1 MSTKEIS
8 PAMYPR
14 NKPPTIVYYGSGSG
28 YCWKKASGS
37 NLGGPPLLT
46 DVILHEFIPLNLAP
60 IHPAPSVHN
69 LGLFGTLPDELLYL
83 HILETLDLLSLVR
96 FRNTSRH
103 AHYLVDNIPE
113 FKILVKWAPQVIR
126 GVLAVQTNVVASM
139 VNIVDKLRQRQC
151 DRCDKPAQ
159 HIWLPTLDRLCFSC
173 AHRGPMPLEE
183 EEMLKHYGLTKNDL
197 HLIPSFRFLPVTLQG
212 PRFIEFPPP
221 TERRLPESYPPR
233 VKGAPYKPPD
243 FDPSIKRQKPHWNSF
258 RVPQQHILYDTQVA
272 AQLALERTGQ
282 EIPPPPV
289 IEDKEVQRIVDDSG
303 KRLECIDLPAQL
315 VPRRCRRAM
324 GLVFAPWVNADG
336 AESGVFCHD
345 CLYVT
350 GKDRNH
356 DRGVHGSRDRCK
368 SCRSLR
374 YEDWYERKHCFYS
387 LTLPSGSDVHFPY
400 SEAKMLR
407 SVKLFLYS

>member
-1 MSTKEIS
+1 
-8 PAMYPR
+8 MYPR

-28 YCWKKASGS
+28 YCWKKVSGS

-126 GVLAVQTNVVASM
+126 GVLAVQTNVMASM
-139 VNIVDKLRQRQC
+139 ATIVDKLRQRQC

-159 HIWLPTLDRLCFSC
+159 HIWLPTLDRLCFPC

-183 EEMLKHYGLTKNDL
+183 EEMLKHYGLTKSDL
-197 HLIPSFRFLPVTLQG
+197 HLIPSFRFLSATFQG
-212 PRFIEFPPP
+212 PQLKRIPSPEQK
-221 TERRLPESYPPR
+221 RLLEHYHRLANTTPFKPR
-233 VKGAPYKPPD
+233 D
-243 FDPSIKRQKPHWNSF
+243 FDPRLMMPEAHRNSF
-258 RVPQQHILYDTQVA
+258 KVPRQHILYDTQVA

-282 EIPPPPV
+282 EIPPPPA
-289 IEDKEVQRIVDDSG
+289 IEDKEIQRIVDSASKQQD
-303 KRLECIDLPAQL
+303 CIDLPARL

-324 GLVFAPWVNADG
+324 GLVFAPWINVDG

-356 DRGVHGSRDRCK
+356 DRGVHGSRDHCK
-368 SCRSLR
+368 TCTSLR
-374 YEDWYERKHCFYS
+374 HEDWYERKHAGYS
-387 LTLPSGSDVHFPY
+387 LTLPSGSDVHLPC
-400 SEAKMLR
+400 S
-407 SVKLFLYS
+407 